1 MKSAGKN
8 ETLTNRKAVMLMM
21 TAMVAV
27 MMILLA
33 VFWLSES
40 QQIRIR
46 AEKSIRQTMVNEA
59 YEDRTLPPAYEFYTE
74 ELAEGILN
82 EAETDL
88 LNHYNENRS
97 QYMSGNIYSFTGNGH
112 YMYFTPI
119 NAARRGDEFISEDER
134 LILYTDVSY
143 SVHALHSSLVIM
155 ALGAA
160 LSVLLLFFISR
171 RLLIL
176 LEKKDTS
183 MRNFFANASHEL
195 KTPLMAIRGNVD
207 GIRSGYVEPEK
218 AYDVIEKETERM
230 SALIGS
236 ILDLSKLDSGAVHME
251 VTMNDVREILYDAA
265 GIILPEAD
273 KRGIQVN
280 IEAAEP
286 LFMECDERMIFST
299 FSNILTNA
307 LRYAEREISV
317 RIEKQDKTII
327 RFINDGVPISDE
339 EIAHI
344 FDRSPGITGLSLLLS
359 YEDGKICGRIVA
371 TSWLVH
377 VRRQREK
384 TVSLLYQASLKYI
397 ESEDRRYY
405 RA

>member
-40 QQIRIR
+40 QEIRIR

-97 QYMSGNIYSFTGNGH
+97 QYMSGSIYSFTGNGH

-176 LEKKDTS
+176 LEKKDNG

-344 FDRSPGITGLSLLLS
+344 FDRFYKGDKGQTGLGMALAQEYVNLHGGEISAAARDNRT
-359 YEDGKICGRIVA
+359 EFVII
-371 TSWLVH
+371 
-377 VRRQREK
+377 
-384 TVSLLYQASLKYI
+384 I
-397 ESEDRRYY
+397 
-405 RA
+405 

>member
-21 TAMVAV
+21 TALVAV
-27 MMILLA
+27 IMILLA

-40 QQIRIR
+40 QEIRIR
-46 AEKSIRQTMVNEA
+46 AEKSIRQTMVNKA

-317 RIEKQDKTII
+317 RIEKQDKIII

-344 FDRSPGITGLSLLLS
+344 FDRFYKGDKGQTGL
-359 YEDGKICGRIVA
+359 GVA
-371 TSWLVH
+371 LAQEYVNLHGGEISAAARDNRTEFV
-377 VRRQREK
+377 
-384 TVSLLYQASLKYI
+384 I
-397 ESEDRRYY
+397 II
-405 RA
+405 

>member
-21 TAMVAV
+21 TALVAV
-27 MMILLA
+27 IMILLA

-155 ALGAA
+155 ALGAV

-176 LEKKDTS
+176 LEKKDNG

-317 RIEKQDKTII
+317 RIEKQDKIII

-344 FDRSPGITGLSLLLS
+344 FDRFYKGDKGQTGLGMALAQEYVNLHGGEISA
-359 YEDGKICGRIVA
+359 VA
-371 TSWLVH
+371 RDNRTEFV
-377 VRRQREK
+377 
-384 TVSLLYQASLKYI
+384 I
-397 ESEDRRYY
+397 II
-405 RA
+405 

>member
-40 QQIRIR
+40 QEIRIR

-97 QYMSGNIYSFTGNGH
+97 QYMSGSIYSFTGNGH

-176 LEKKDTS
+176 LEKKDNG

-317 RIEKQDKTII
+317 RIEKQDKNII

-344 FDRSPGITGLSLLLS
+344 FDRFYKGDKGQTGLGMALAQEYVNLHGGEISAAARDNRT
-359 YEDGKICGRIVA
+359 EFVII
-371 TSWLVH
+371 
-377 VRRQREK
+377 
-384 TVSLLYQASLKYI
+384 I
-397 ESEDRRYY
+397 
-405 RA
+405 

>member
-40 QQIRIR
+40 QEIRIR
-46 AEKSIRQTMVNEA
+46 AEKSIRQTMVNVA

-97 QYMSGNIYSFTGNGH
+97 QYMSGSIYSFTGNGH

-176 LEKKDTS
+176 LEKKDTG

-317 RIEKQDKTII
+317 RIEKQDKIII

-344 FDRSPGITGLSLLLS
+344 FDRFYKGDKGQTGLGMALAQEYVNLHGGEISAAARDNRT
-359 YEDGKICGRIVA
+359 EFVII
-371 TSWLVH
+371 
-377 VRRQREK
+377 
-384 TVSLLYQASLKYI
+384 I
-397 ESEDRRYY
+397 
-405 RA
+405 

>member
-40 QQIRIR
+40 QEIRIR
-46 AEKSIRQTMVNEA
+46 AEKSIRQTMVNVA

-97 QYMSGNIYSFTGNGH
+97 QNMSGNIYSFTGNGH

-176 LEKKDTS
+176 LEKKDNG

-344 FDRSPGITGLSLLLS
+344 FDRFYKGDKGQTGLGMALAQEYVNLHGGEISAAAR
-359 YEDGKICGRIVA
+359 DNR
-371 TSWLVH
+371 T
-377 VRRQREK
+377 
-384 TVSLLYQASLKYI
+384 
-397 ESEDRRYY
+397 
-405 RA
+405 

>member
-21 TAMVAV
+21 TALVAV
-27 MMILLA
+27 IMILLV

-40 QQIRIR
+40 QEIRIR

-155 ALGAA
+155 ALGAV

-176 LEKKDTS
+176 LEKKDNG

-317 RIEKQDKTII
+317 RIEKQDKIII

-344 FDRSPGITGLSLLLS
+344 FDRFYKGDKGQTGLGMALAQEYVNLHGGEISA
-359 YEDGKICGRIVA
+359 VA
-371 TSWLVH
+371 RDNRTEFV
-377 VRRQREK
+377 
-384 TVSLLYQASLKYI
+384 I
-397 ESEDRRYY
+397 II
-405 RA
+405 

>member
-40 QQIRIR
+40 QEIRIR

-176 LEKKDTS
+176 LEKKDNG

-317 RIEKQDKTII
+317 RIEKQDKIII

-344 FDRSPGITGLSLLLS
+344 FDRFYKGDKGQTGL
-359 YEDGKICGRIVA
+359 GVA
-371 TSWLVH
+371 LAQEYVNLHGGEISAVARDNRTEFV
-377 VRRQREK
+377 
-384 TVSLLYQASLKYI
+384 I
-397 ESEDRRYY
+397 II
-405 RA
+405 

>member
-40 QQIRIR
+40 QEIRIR
-46 AEKSIRQTMVNEA
+46 AEKSIRQTMVNVA

-176 LEKKDTS
+176 LEKKDNG

-344 FDRSPGITGLSLLLS
+344 FDRFYKGDKGQTGLGMALAQEYVNLHGGEISAAARDNRT
-359 YEDGKICGRIVA
+359 EFVII
-371 TSWLVH
+371 
-377 VRRQREK
+377 
-384 TVSLLYQASLKYI
+384 I
-397 ESEDRRYY
+397 
-405 RA
+405 

>member
-40 QQIRIR
+40 QEIRIR

-59 YEDRTLPPAYEFYTE
+59 YEDRTLPPAYELYTE
-74 ELAEGILN
+74 DLAEGILN

-97 QYMSGNIYSFTGNGH
+97 QYMSGSIYSFTGNGH

-176 LEKKDTS
+176 LDKKDTG

-344 FDRSPGITGLSLLLS
+344 FDRFYKGDKGQTGLGMALAQEYVNLHGGEISAAARDNRT
-359 YEDGKICGRIVA
+359 EFVII
-371 TSWLVH
+371 
-377 VRRQREK
+377 
-384 TVSLLYQASLKYI
+384 I
-397 ESEDRRYY
+397 
-405 RA
+405 

>member
-59 YEDRTLPPAYEFYTE
+59 YEDRTLPPAYELYTE
-74 ELAEGILN
+74 DLAEGILN

-97 QYMSGNIYSFTGNGH
+97 QYMSGSIYSFTGNGH

-119 NAARRGDEFISEDER
+119 NAARRGDELISEDER

-143 SVHALHSSLVIM
+143 SVNALHSSLVIM

-176 LEKKDTS
+176 LEKKDNG

-251 VTMNDVREILYDAA
+251 VTMNDVREILYDAV

-344 FDRSPGITGLSLLLS
+344 FDRFYKGDKGQTGLGMALAQEYVNLHGGEISAAARDNRT
-359 YEDGKICGRIVA
+359 EFVII
-371 TSWLVH
+371 
-377 VRRQREK
+377 
-384 TVSLLYQASLKYI
+384 I
-397 ESEDRRYY
+397 
-405 RA
+405 

>member
-21 TAMVAV
+21 TALVAV
-27 MMILLA
+27 IMSLLA

-40 QQIRIR
+40 QEIRIR

-97 QYMSGNIYSFTGNGH
+97 QYMSGSIYSFTGNGH

-176 LEKKDTS
+176 LEKKDNG

-344 FDRSPGITGLSLLLS
+344 FDRFYKGDKGQTGL
-359 YEDGKICGRIVA
+359 GVA
-371 TSWLVH
+371 LAQEYVNLHGGEISAAARDNRTEFV
-377 VRRQREK
+377 
-384 TVSLLYQASLKYI
+384 I
-397 ESEDRRYY
+397 II
-405 RA
+405 

>member
-21 TAMVAV
+21 TALVAV
-27 MMILLA
+27 IMILLA

-40 QQIRIR
+40 QEIRIR

-176 LEKKDTS
+176 LEKKDNG

-344 FDRSPGITGLSLLLS
+344 FDRFYKGDKGQTGLGMALAQEYVNLHGGEISA
-359 YEDGKICGRIVA
+359 VA
-371 TSWLVH
+371 RDNRTEFV
-377 VRRQREK
+377 
-384 TVSLLYQASLKYI
+384 I
-397 ESEDRRYY
+397 II
-405 RA
+405 

>member
-40 QQIRIR
+40 QEIRIR
-46 AEKSIRQTMVNEA
+46 AEKSIRQTMVNVA

-97 QYMSGNIYSFTGNGH
+97 QYMSGSIYSFTGNGH

-143 SVHALHSSLVIM
+143 SVNALHSSLVIM

-176 LEKKDTS
+176 LEKKDNG

-317 RIEKQDKTII
+317 RIEKQDKIII

-344 FDRSPGITGLSLLLS
+344 FDRFYKGDKGQTGLGMALAQEYVNLHGGEISA
-359 YEDGKICGRIVA
+359 VA
-371 TSWLVH
+371 RDNRTEFV
-377 VRRQREK
+377 
-384 TVSLLYQASLKYI
+384 I
-397 ESEDRRYY
+397 II
-405 RA
+405 

>member
-40 QQIRIR
+40 QEIRIR
-46 AEKSIRQTMVNEA
+46 AEKSIRQTMVNVA

-97 QYMSGNIYSFTGNGH
+97 QYMSGSIYSFTGNGH

-176 LEKKDTS
+176 LEKKDNG
-183 MRNFFANASHEL
+183 MRKFFANASHEL

-344 FDRSPGITGLSLLLS
+344 FDRFYKGDKGQTGLGMALAQEYVNLHGGEISAAARDNRT
-359 YEDGKICGRIVA
+359 EFVII
-371 TSWLVH
+371 
-377 VRRQREK
+377 
-384 TVSLLYQASLKYI
+384 I
-397 ESEDRRYY
+397 
-405 RA
+405 

>member
-40 QQIRIR
+40 QEIRIR

-59 YEDRTLPPAYEFYTE
+59 YEDRTLPTAYELYTE
-74 ELAEGILN
+74 DLAEGILN

-176 LEKKDTS
+176 LEKKDNG

-317 RIEKQDKTII
+317 RIEKQDKIII

-344 FDRSPGITGLSLLLS
+344 FDRFYKGDKGQTGLGMALAQEYVNLHGGEISA
-359 YEDGKICGRIVA
+359 VA
-371 TSWLVH
+371 RDNRTEFV
-377 VRRQREK
+377 
-384 TVSLLYQASLKYI
+384 I
-397 ESEDRRYY
+397 II
-405 RA
+405 

>member
-97 QYMSGNIYSFTGNGH
+97 QYMSGSIYSFTGNGH

-176 LEKKDTS
+176 LDKKDTG

-344 FDRSPGITGLSLLLS
+344 FDRFYKGDKGQTGLGMALAQEYVNLHGGEISAAARDNRT
-359 YEDGKICGRIVA
+359 EFVII
-371 TSWLVH
+371 
-377 VRRQREK
+377 
-384 TVSLLYQASLKYI
+384 I
-397 ESEDRRYY
+397 
-405 RA
+405 

>member
-21 TAMVAV
+21 TALVAV
-27 MMILLA
+27 IMILLA

-40 QQIRIR
+40 QEIRIR

-59 YEDRTLPPAYEFYTE
+59 YEDRTLPTAYELYTE
-74 ELAEGILN
+74 DLAEGILN

-176 LEKKDTS
+176 LEKKDNG

-317 RIEKQDKTII
+317 RIEKQDKIII

-344 FDRSPGITGLSLLLS
+344 FDRFYKGDKGQTGLGMALAQEYVNLHGGEISA
-359 YEDGKICGRIVA
+359 VA
-371 TSWLVH
+371 RDNRTEFV
-377 VRRQREK
+377 
-384 TVSLLYQASLKYI
+384 I
-397 ESEDRRYY
+397 II
-405 RA
+405 

>member
-40 QQIRIR
+40 QEIRIR

-59 YEDRTLPPAYEFYTE
+59 YEDRTLPPAYELYTE
-74 ELAEGILN
+74 DLAEGILN

-97 QYMSGNIYSFTGNGH
+97 QYMSGSIYSFTGNGH

-176 LEKKDTS
+176 LEKKDNG

-317 RIEKQDKTII
+317 RIEKQDKIII

-344 FDRSPGITGLSLLLS
+344 FDRFYKGDKGQTGL
-359 YEDGKICGRIVA
+359 GVA
-371 TSWLVH
+371 LAQEYVNLHGGEISAAARDNRTEFV
-377 VRRQREK
+377 
-384 TVSLLYQASLKYI
+384 I
-397 ESEDRRYY
+397 II
-405 RA
+405 

>member
-21 TAMVAV
+21 TALVAV
-27 MMILLA
+27 IMILLA

-251 VTMNDVREILYDAA
+251 VTMNDVREILYDAV

-317 RIEKQDKTII
+317 RIEKQDKIII

-344 FDRSPGITGLSLLLS
+344 FDRFYKGDKGQTGL
-359 YEDGKICGRIVA
+359 GVA
-371 TSWLVH
+371 LAQEYVNLHGGEISAAARDNRTEFV
-377 VRRQREK
+377 
-384 TVSLLYQASLKYI
+384 I
-397 ESEDRRYY
+397 II
-405 RA
+405 

>member
-40 QQIRIR
+40 QEIRIR

-155 ALGAA
+155 ALGAV

-251 VTMNDVREILYDAA
+251 VTMNDVREILYDAV

-317 RIEKQDKTII
+317 RIEKQDKIII

-344 FDRSPGITGLSLLLS
+344 FDRFYKGDKGQTGLGMALAQEYVNLHGGEISAAARDNRT
-359 YEDGKICGRIVA
+359 EFVII
-371 TSWLVH
+371 
-377 VRRQREK
+377 
-384 TVSLLYQASLKYI
+384 I
-397 ESEDRRYY
+397 
-405 RA
+405 

>member
-40 QQIRIR
+40 QEIRIR

-97 QYMSGNIYSFTGNGH
+97 QYMSGSIYSFTGNGH

-176 LEKKDTS
+176 LEKKDNG

-317 RIEKQDKTII
+317 RIEKQDKIII

-344 FDRSPGITGLSLLLS
+344 FDRFYKGDKGQTGLGMALAQEYVNLHGGEISA
-359 YEDGKICGRIVA
+359 VA
-371 TSWLVH
+371 QDNRTEFV
-377 VRRQREK
+377 
-384 TVSLLYQASLKYI
+384 I
-397 ESEDRRYY
+397 II
-405 RA
+405 

>member
-21 TAMVAV
+21 TALVAV
-27 MMILLA
+27 IMILLA

-40 QQIRIR
+40 QEIRIR

-176 LEKKDTS
+176 LDKKDTG

-317 RIEKQDKTII
+317 RIEKQDKIII

-344 FDRSPGITGLSLLLS
+344 FDRFYKGDKGQTGLGMALAQEYVNLHGGEISA
-359 YEDGKICGRIVA
+359 VA
-371 TSWLVH
+371 RDNRTEFV
-377 VRRQREK
+377 
-384 TVSLLYQASLKYI
+384 I
-397 ESEDRRYY
+397 II
-405 RA
+405 

>member
-40 QQIRIR
+40 QEIRIR

-176 LEKKDTS
+176 LEKKDNG

-236 ILDLSKLDSGAVHME
+236 ILELSKLDSGAVHME

-317 RIEKQDKTII
+317 RIEKQDKIII

-344 FDRSPGITGLSLLLS
+344 FDRFYKGDKGQTGLGMALAQEYVNLHGGEISAAARDNRT
-359 YEDGKICGRIVA
+359 EFVII
-371 TSWLVH
+371 
-377 VRRQREK
+377 
-384 TVSLLYQASLKYI
+384 I
-397 ESEDRRYY
+397 
-405 RA
+405 

>member
-40 QQIRIR
+40 QEIRIR

-59 YEDRTLPPAYEFYTE
+59 YEDRTLPTAYELYTE
-74 ELAEGILN
+74 DLAEGILN

-97 QYMSGNIYSFTGNGH
+97 QYMSGSIYSFTGNGH

-344 FDRSPGITGLSLLLS
+344 FDRFYKGDKGQTGLGMALAQEYVNLHGGEISAAARDNRT
-359 YEDGKICGRIVA
+359 EFVII
-371 TSWLVH
+371 
-377 VRRQREK
+377 
-384 TVSLLYQASLKYI
+384 I
-397 ESEDRRYY
+397 
-405 RA
+405 

>member
-59 YEDRTLPPAYEFYTE
+59 YEDRTLPPAYELYTE
-74 ELAEGILN
+74 DLAEGILN

-97 QYMSGNIYSFTGNGH
+97 QYMSGSIYSFTGNGH

-251 VTMNDVREILYDAA
+251 VTMNDVREILYDAV

-344 FDRSPGITGLSLLLS
+344 FDRFYKGDKGQTGLGMALAQEYVNLHGGEISAAARDNRT
-359 YEDGKICGRIVA
+359 EFVII
-371 TSWLVH
+371 
-377 VRRQREK
+377 
-384 TVSLLYQASLKYI
+384 I
-397 ESEDRRYY
+397 
-405 RA
+405 

>member
-21 TAMVAV
+21 TALVAV
-27 MMILLA
+27 IMILLA

-40 QQIRIR
+40 QEIRIR

-176 LEKKDTS
+176 LEKKDNG

-317 RIEKQDKTII
+317 RIEKQDKIII

-344 FDRSPGITGLSLLLS
+344 FDRFYKGDKGQTGL
-359 YEDGKICGRIVA
+359 GVA
-371 TSWLVH
+371 LAQEYVNLHGGEISAAARDNRTEFV
-377 VRRQREK
+377 
-384 TVSLLYQASLKYI
+384 I
-397 ESEDRRYY
+397 II
-405 RA
+405 

>member
-21 TAMVAV
+21 TALVAV
-27 MMILLA
+27 IMILLA

-40 QQIRIR
+40 QEIRIR

-97 QYMSGNIYSFTGNGH
+97 QYMSGSIYSFTGNGH

-317 RIEKQDKTII
+317 RIEKQDKIII

-344 FDRSPGITGLSLLLS
+344 FDRFYKGDKGQTGLGMALAQEYVNLHGGEISAAARDNRT
-359 YEDGKICGRIVA
+359 EFVII
-371 TSWLVH
+371 
-377 VRRQREK
+377 
-384 TVSLLYQASLKYI
+384 I
-397 ESEDRRYY
+397 
-405 RA
+405 

>member
-21 TAMVAV
+21 TALVAV
-27 MMILLA
+27 IMSLLA

-40 QQIRIR
+40 QEIRIR

-59 YEDRTLPPAYEFYTE
+59 YEDRMLPPAYEFYTE

-97 QYMSGNIYSFTGNGH
+97 QYMFGSIYSFTGNGH

-183 MRNFFANASHEL
+183 MWNFFANASHEL

-273 KRGIQVN
+273 KRGIQIN

-317 RIEKQDKTII
+317 RIEKQDKIII

-344 FDRSPGITGLSLLLS
+344 FDRFYKGDKGQTGLGMALAQEYVNLHGGEISA
-359 YEDGKICGRIVA
+359 VA
-371 TSWLVH
+371 RDNRTEFV
-377 VRRQREK
+377 
-384 TVSLLYQASLKYI
+384 I
-397 ESEDRRYY
+397 II
-405 RA
+405 

>member
-40 QQIRIR
+40 QEIRIR

-97 QYMSGNIYSFTGNGH
+97 QYMSGSIYSFTGNGH

-160 LSVLLLFFISR
+160 LSVLLLLFISR

-176 LEKKDTS
+176 LEKKDNG

-236 ILDLSKLDSGAVHME
+236 ILELSKLDSGAVHME

-344 FDRSPGITGLSLLLS
+344 FDRFYKGDKGQTGLGMALAQEYVNLHGGEISAAARDNRT
-359 YEDGKICGRIVA
+359 EFVII
-371 TSWLVH
+371 
-377 VRRQREK
+377 
-384 TVSLLYQASLKYI
+384 I
-397 ESEDRRYY
+397 
-405 RA
+405 

>member
-40 QQIRIR
+40 QEIRIR

-176 LEKKDTS
+176 LEKKDNG

-273 KRGIQVN
+273 KSGIQVN

-344 FDRSPGITGLSLLLS
+344 FDRFYKGDKGQTGLGMALAQEYVNLHGGEISAAARDNRT
-359 YEDGKICGRIVA
+359 EFVII
-371 TSWLVH
+371 
-377 VRRQREK
+377 
-384 TVSLLYQASLKYI
+384 I
-397 ESEDRRYY
+397 
-405 RA
+405 

>member
-40 QQIRIR
+40 QEIRIR

-97 QYMSGNIYSFTGNGH
+97 QYMSGSIYSFTGNGH

-155 ALGAA
+155 ALGAV

-176 LEKKDTS
+176 LEKKDNG

-317 RIEKQDKTII
+317 RIEKQDKIII

-344 FDRSPGITGLSLLLS
+344 FDRFYKGDKGQTGL
-359 YEDGKICGRIVA
+359 GVA
-371 TSWLVH
+371 LAQEYVNLHGGEISAAARDNRTEFV
-377 VRRQREK
+377 
-384 TVSLLYQASLKYI
+384 I
-397 ESEDRRYY
+397 II
-405 RA
+405 

>member
-40 QQIRIR
+40 QEIRIR
-46 AEKSIRQTMVNEA
+46 AEKSIRQTMVNVA

-97 QYMSGNIYSFTGNGH
+97 QYMSGSIYSFTGNGH

-176 LEKKDTS
+176 LDKKDTG

-317 RIEKQDKTII
+317 RIEKQDKIII

-344 FDRSPGITGLSLLLS
+344 FDRFYKGDKGQTGLGMALAQEYVNLHGGEISAAARDNRT
-359 YEDGKICGRIVA
+359 EFVII
-371 TSWLVH
+371 
-377 VRRQREK
+377 
-384 TVSLLYQASLKYI
+384 I
-397 ESEDRRYY
+397 
-405 RA
+405 

>member
-40 QQIRIR
+40 QEIRIR

-97 QYMSGNIYSFTGNGH
+97 QYMSGSIYSFTGNGH

-160 LSVLLLFFISR
+160 LSVLLLFLHAE
-171 RLLIL
+171 LLC
-176 LEKKDTS
+176 
-183 MRNFFANASHEL
+183 
-195 KTPLMAIRGNVD
+195 
-207 GIRSGYVEPEK
+207 
-218 AYDVIEKETERM
+218 
-230 SALIGS
+230 
-236 ILDLSKLDSGAVHME
+236 
-251 VTMNDVREILYDAA
+251 
-265 GIILPEAD
+265 
-273 KRGIQVN
+273 Q
-280 IEAAEP
+280 
-286 LFMECDERMIFST
+286 C
-299 FSNILTNA
+299 
-307 LRYAEREISV
+307 
-317 RIEKQDKTII
+317 
-327 RFINDGVPISDE
+327 
-339 EIAHI
+339 
-344 FDRSPGITGLSLLLS
+344 
-359 YEDGKICGRIVA
+359 
-371 TSWLVH
+371 
-377 VRRQREK
+377 
-384 TVSLLYQASLKYI
+384 VS
-397 ESEDRRYY
+397 
-405 RA
+405 

>member
-40 QQIRIR
+40 QEIRIR
-46 AEKSIRQTMVNEA
+46 AEKSIRQTMVNKA

-97 QYMSGNIYSFTGNGH
+97 QYMSGSIYSFTGNGH

-176 LEKKDTS
+176 LEKKDNG

-317 RIEKQDKTII
+317 RIEKQDKIII

-344 FDRSPGITGLSLLLS
+344 FDRFYKGDKGQTGLGMALAQEYVNLHGGEISAAARDNRT
-359 YEDGKICGRIVA
+359 EFVII
-371 TSWLVH
+371 
-377 VRRQREK
+377 
-384 TVSLLYQASLKYI
+384 I
-397 ESEDRRYY
+397 
-405 RA
+405 

>member
-21 TAMVAV
+21 TALVAV
-27 MMILLA
+27 IMILLA

-40 QQIRIR
+40 QEIRIR

-97 QYMSGNIYSFTGNGH
+97 QYMSGSIYSFTGNGH

-155 ALGAA
+155 ALGAV

-176 LEKKDTS
+176 LEKKDNG

-317 RIEKQDKTII
+317 RIEKQDKIII

-344 FDRSPGITGLSLLLS
+344 FDRFYKGDKGQTGLGMALAQEYVNLHGGEISAAARDNRT
-359 YEDGKICGRIVA
+359 EFVII
-371 TSWLVH
+371 
-377 VRRQREK
+377 
-384 TVSLLYQASLKYI
+384 I
-397 ESEDRRYY
+397 
-405 RA
+405 

>member
-40 QQIRIR
+40 QEIRIR
-46 AEKSIRQTMVNEA
+46 AEKSIRQTMVNVA

-97 QYMSGNIYSFTGNGH
+97 QYMSGSIYSFTGNGH

-160 LSVLLLFFISR
+160 LSVLLLLFISR

-176 LEKKDTS
+176 LEKKDNG

-236 ILDLSKLDSGAVHME
+236 ILELSKLDSGAVHME

-344 FDRSPGITGLSLLLS
+344 FDRFYKGDKGQTGLGMALAQEYVNLHGGEISAAARDNRT
-359 YEDGKICGRIVA
+359 EFVII
-371 TSWLVH
+371 
-377 VRRQREK
+377 
-384 TVSLLYQASLKYI
+384 I
-397 ESEDRRYY
+397 
-405 RA
+405 

>member
-40 QQIRIR
+40 QEIRIR

-327 RFINDGVPISDE
+327 RFINDGVSISDE

-344 FDRSPGITGLSLLLS
+344 FDRFYKGDKGQTGLGMALAQEYVNLHGGEISAAARDNRT
-359 YEDGKICGRIVA
+359 EFVII
-371 TSWLVH
+371 
-377 VRRQREK
+377 
-384 TVSLLYQASLKYI
+384 I
-397 ESEDRRYY
+397 
-405 RA
+405 

>member
-176 LEKKDTS
+176 LDKKDTG

-251 VTMNDVREILYDAA
+251 VTMNDVREILYDAV

-317 RIEKQDKTII
+317 RIEKQDKIII

-344 FDRSPGITGLSLLLS
+344 FDRFYKGDKGQTGL
-359 YEDGKICGRIVA
+359 GVA
-371 TSWLVH
+371 LAQEYVNLHGGEISAAARDNRTEFV
-377 VRRQREK
+377 
-384 TVSLLYQASLKYI
+384 I
-397 ESEDRRYY
+397 II
-405 RA
+405 